1 MSAKPFRLTDEQIE
15 RLLRRRASP
24 PSPALLGEILAAAE
38 ATPQRRTTPW
48 GPIVIERRTLAIL
61 AAALL
66 LAALAGAIAVGS
78 GIVRP
83 WPGPDAGYRNGE
95 MVAVSGCRLVT
106 IDPESGDP
114 PELFGEP
121 PGCTRTGP
129 SAYPAGYW
137 VGPVAWS
144 ADGSRSVFAV
154 GCSGCAEAGQEM
166 ADDAGIWLLDA
177 ATREARQLV
186 RCRRDDRDDRCL
198 ARLDISPDG
207 SRVAFTGWSVGT
219 DDYGLYVL
227 NADGTDLSK
236 IALDG
241 WPNEPS
247 FSPDGSLIAVA
258 ELLPGSDGAPRLGSL
273 VVART
278 DGSGVRRLVE
288 RPNVE
293 IRTPTWQ
300 PGGRRIAFST
310 WEYPP
315 STSTAIWTIDADGS
329 NASELVSSERGE
341 SGAGFPGWSPDGSR
355 IAYTVAS
362 TPTGPAAVEWWVM
375 SADGSEQT
383 LLHAS
388 TGPYYSDWTPA
399 RWSPDGRFIAFA
411 VGQTDR
417 DESGLFLI
425 RPDGSDLRRVSESV
439 VQLYW
444 QPLR

>member
-1 MSAKPFRLTDEQIE
+1 MSAKPRLTDEQIE
-15 RLLRRRASP
+15 RFLRRRTSP

-61 AAALL
+61 VAALL

-106 IDPESGDP
+106 IDPESGDA

-186 RCRRDDRDDRCL
+186 RCRRDDRCL
-198 ARLDISPDG
+198 AWLDISPDG

-219 DDYGLYVL
+219 ADYGLYVL

-236 IALDG
+236 IDLDG
-241 WPNEPS
+241 WPTAPS

-258 ELLPGSDGAPRLGSL
+258 ELLPGSDGAARLGSL

-329 NASELVSSERGE
+329 NATELVSSGRGGG
-341 SGAGFPGWSPDGSR
+341 SGAGFPEWSPDGSR

-375 SADGSEQT
+375 SADGSEQR

-388 TGPYYSDWTPA
+388 TGPYYSDWTAA

-411 VGQTDR
+411 IGQTDR

-444 QPLR
+444 RPLR